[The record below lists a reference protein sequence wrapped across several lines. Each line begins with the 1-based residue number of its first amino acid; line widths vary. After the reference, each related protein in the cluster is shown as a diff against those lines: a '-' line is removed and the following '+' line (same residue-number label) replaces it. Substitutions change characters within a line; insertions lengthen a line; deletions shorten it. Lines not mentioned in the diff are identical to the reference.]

1 MTESE
6 LVLFDDSTSAWERAF
21 YAFLVEKVRRS
32 GST

>member
-6 LVLFDDSTSAWERAF
+6 LVLFDDSTSAWEAF
-21 YAFLVEKVRRS
+21 YAFLAEKVRRS